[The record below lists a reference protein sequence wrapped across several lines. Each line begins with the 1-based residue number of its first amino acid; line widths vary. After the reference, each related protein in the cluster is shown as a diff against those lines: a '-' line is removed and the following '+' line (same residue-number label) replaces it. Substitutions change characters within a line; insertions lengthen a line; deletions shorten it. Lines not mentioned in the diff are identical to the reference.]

1 MGVERLSVPD
11 QSPTERVVCISL
23 IEASIVSGRE
33 APDESRERKNNF
45 AAFIGDAMSSR
56 SLNKVLL
63 IGNLSQD
70 PELRYTPQGTAVC
83 TFSIATNRSWTDQS
97 GQQQDVAEF
106 TRCVAWAKL
115 AEVCSQLLFKGRK
128 AYIEGR
134 LQTREW
140 EGQDHAKRRTTEV
153 VIENMIAL
161 GSPRVEAGSPRF
173 VEAGGPSAGAANR
186 SAGSAEEALG
196 AKIPEQVTRAT
207 ERKKGKKGAPEK
219 SEVSQ
224 ETLDEPVPAEDIPF

>member
-1 MGVERLSVPD
+1 MGIERLSVPD
-11 QSPTERVVCISL
+11 QSPAERLVCISL
-23 IEASIVSGRE
+23 VEASNVCGRE
-33 APDESRERKNNF
+33 APDESRKRKNNF

-97 GQQQDVAEF
+97 GQQQEVAEF

-161 GSPRVEAGSPRF
+161 GAP
-173 VEAGGPSAGAANR
+173 AGAPNR
-186 SAGSAEEALG
+186 SGVSAEEALG
-196 AKIPEQVTRAT
+196 AKIPEQAARTT
-207 ERKKGKKGAPEK
+207 EKKKGKKEAAGK
-219 SEVSQ
+219 SEAPQ
-224 ETLDEPVPAEDIPF
+224 EAEDEPVAAEDIPF